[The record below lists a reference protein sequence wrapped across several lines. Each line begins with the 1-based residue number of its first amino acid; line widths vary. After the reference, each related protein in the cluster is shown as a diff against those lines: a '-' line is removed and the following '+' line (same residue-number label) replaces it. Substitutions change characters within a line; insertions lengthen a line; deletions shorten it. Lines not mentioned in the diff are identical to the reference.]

1 MTSVSTDVEG
11 VPRPFP
17 IQVDGDFIGAHA
29 ELELGIDPG
38 ALTVVA

>member
-1 MTSVSTDVEG
+1 MSSISTDAEG
-11 VPRPFP
+11 VPAPFP

-29 ELELGIDPG
+29 ELELAIDPG